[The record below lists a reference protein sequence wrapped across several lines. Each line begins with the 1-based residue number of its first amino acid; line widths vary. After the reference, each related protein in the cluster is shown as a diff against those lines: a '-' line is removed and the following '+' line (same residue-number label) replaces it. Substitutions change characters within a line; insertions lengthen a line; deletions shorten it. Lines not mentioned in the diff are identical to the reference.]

1 MKKYKYIV
9 VAFVLGIAMLSC
21 EKFADGG
28 LVTKAEKRITNDWKL
43 TSYHRNGTD
52 ETSLI
57 FITNYVEQ
65 YGDDGSYTR
74 SYSNKDGDL
83 VSEEGS
89 YAFDTD
95 KTSMDISGVSS
106 IGDFS
111 EANST
116 VSSSTYSILRL
127 TKEEF
132 WYSYS
137 NGGDA
142 HEFRMSL

>member
-1 MKKYKYIV
+1 MRKYRSIF
-9 VAFVLGIAMLSC
+9 VALVLGVAMQSC

-28 LVTKAEKRITNDWKL
+28 LVTKAEKRIANDWKL

-89 YAFDTD
+89 YAFDAD
-95 KTSMDISGVSS
+95 KINMDISGVSS
-106 IGDFS
+106 ISGFS
-111 EANST
+111 EANSS
-116 VSSSTYSILRL
+116 VSSSTS
-127 TKEEF
+127 
-132 WYSYS
+132 
-137 NGGDA
+137 
-142 HEFRMSL
+142 